1 MVYFLGRDVK
11 VAISTESNTATEAIS
26 VTANEC
32 VKGEG
37 TIIFAADMALDTFAQ
52 FTDGDGLITGM
63 TGLDISVGA
72 TDEDITFV
80 GQRNTATVEQ
90 KKEISVSCT
99 RKKEDNTWEVIFNGP
114 TQHESLE
121 NFSVDQPFGAR
132 WGLDDTSDDAEAP
145 FIGDGLRN
153 PKTVIENGSDPVN
166 IGFGYRVHVQLLSGG
181 TAGTTETMSIP
192 NCMVSGYSVSLSPDG
207 VDEETIEFSTQ
218 QSIKQGDTGAD
229 INNTL
234 TDQSMF

>member
-11 VAISTESNTATEAIS
+11 VAIATESNTATENIG
-26 VTANEC
+26 VTSNEC
-32 VKGEG
+32 VTGAAD
-37 TIIFAADMALDTFAQ
+37 IIFAADMAGTTFAQ

-121 NFSVDQPFGAR
+121 NFSADQPFGAR
-132 WGLDDTSDDAEAP
+132 WGLDDTSGSP
-145 FIGDGLRN
+145 YIGDGLRN
-153 PKTVIENGSDPVN
+153 PKTVIVSGSDPVDV
-166 IGFGYRVHVQLLSGG
+166 GFGYRIHVQLLSGG

-192 NCMVSGYSVSLSPDG
+192 NCMVSGYSIGLSPDG

-218 QSIKQGDTGAD
+218 QSIKQGATGAD
-229 INNTL
+229 ISQTL
-234 TDQSMF
+234 TLQSMF

>member
-11 VAISTESNTATEAIS
+11 VAIATESTTATECVS
-26 VTANEC
+26 VTLNEC

-37 TIIFAADMALDTFAQ
+37 TIIFAADMNGTTFAQ

-63 TGLDISVGA
+63 PGLDISVGA

-90 KKEISVSCT
+90 RKDITVSCT
-99 RKKEDNTWEVIFNGP
+99 RKKEDNTWEVIYNGP

-121 NFSVDQPFGAR
+121 NFSADQPFGAR
-132 WGLDDTSDDAEAP
+132 WGLDDTSGTP
-145 FIGDGLRN
+145 YIGDGLRN

-166 IGFGYRVHVQLLSGG
+166 IGYGYRVHVQLLSGG

-218 QSIKQGDTGAD
+218 QSIKQGATGAD

-234 TDQSMF
+234 TLQSMF

>member
-11 VAISTESNTATEAIS
+11 VAISTESNTATEAIA

-37 TIIFAADMALDTFAQ
+37 DIIFAADMNASTFAQ

-90 KKEISVSCT
+90 RKDITVSCT
-99 RKKEDNTWEVIFNGP
+99 RKKEDNTWEVVYNGP
-114 TQHESLE
+114 TDSGSLE
-121 NFSVDQPFGAR
+121 NFSTDQPFGAR
-132 WGLDDTSDDAEAP
+132 WGLDDTSGTP
-145 FIGDGLRN
+145 YIGDGLRN
-153 PKTVIENGSDPVN
+153 PKTVIENGSSPVN
-166 IGFGYRVHVQLLSGG
+166 IGYGYRIHIQLLTG
-181 TAGTTETMSIP
+181 TATGTTETMSIP
-192 NCMVSGYSVSLSPDG
+192 NCMVSGYSVSLTPDG

-218 QSIKQGDTGAD
+218 QSIKQGLGGNN

-234 TDQSMF
+234 TLQSVF